1 MAVNIKWERDRCPV
15 TRTGSL
21 KLVGQ
26 SYTLRC
32 DAKQAEKC
40 FYDFQ
45 TAMGRIEVV
54 QLGCFFPRPFVKGA
68 QPKYLETLDPEGVP
82 VINTLAIQ
90 KLRINIEAC
99 RHISEDD
106 FERLSEERRLRQGD
120 VLLTLDG
127 GTSIGKP
134 VYFQLDDDFTVDSHV
149 AILRPEGIDPLV
161 LVYLL
166 ASPFGQLQFQLAESG
181 ASGQTAVTE
190 EDIRRFVFPKTQAAT
205 LSKLVSTLH
214 KERGVVGKEAAVLE
228 QREREA
234 WQQFNEALINGAAKK
249 RKDAQSA

>member
-1 MAVNIKWERDRCPV
+1 VAVRIKWARDRAPV
-15 TRTGSL
+15 ANTASL
-21 KLVGQ
+21 KLVAE

-32 DAKQAEKC
+32 DAKQAESS
-40 FYDFQ
+40 FRDFMR
-45 TAMGRIEVV
+45 AMSGIEVV
-54 QLGCFFPRPFVKGA
+54 QLGLYFPRPFIKGT
-68 QPKYLETLDPEGVP
+68 QPQYLETLNPEGVP

-90 KLRINIEAC
+90 KMRINVEAC
-99 RHISEDD
+99 RYISEDA
-106 FERLSEERRLRQGD
+106 FEKLNDERKLRKGD

-134 VYFQLDDDFTVDSHV
+134 VYFDLDEEFTVDSHV

-190 EDIRRFVFPKTQAAT
+190 EDIRRFVFPKTQASRLA
-205 LSKLVSTLH
+205 KLVSTLH
-214 KERGVVGKEAAVLE
+214 QEREGVLKQVQVLE

-234 WQQFNEALINGAAKK
+234 WEQFNEAFLNGAVKTA
-249 RKDAQSA
+249 